1 VDALF
6 HGLSALALAVFAW
19 GAFERVRFWL
29 RPVLQGN
36 PGGIRWVRVLSL
48 AVQGVRRLR
57 RPSTLRALFW
67 NGLVQRQ
74 LWRESRQRWLMH
86 TSLSWSFAGLFV
98 IGSGGNFLSDLGAPL
113 AKDDHWFAAT
123 NDFLGLTLLLG
134 VVIALQRRFLSPK
147 PYVHTVFEDTAIL
160 ALLAFLALSGYL
172 VEATRFL
179 KEGTSDG
186 AAAYA
191 FLGYP
196 LSKALE
202 LLGADWARAYD
213 AFWWLHASSGLAL
226 VAYLPYSKLFHM
238 FASPATIAVS
248 APQAG
253 EVAAWPR

>member
-19 GAFERVRFWL
+19 GVFERVRFWL
-29 RPVLQGN
+29 RPELRGN
-36 PGGIRWVRVLSL
+36 PGGIRWGRAMSL
-48 AVQGVRRLR
+48 VVQGIRHLR

-67 NGLVQRQ
+67 NGLVQSQ

-86 TSLSWSFAGLFV
+86 VSLSWSFAGLFV
-98 IGSGGNFLSDLGAPL
+98 IGSGGNFLLDLGVPL
-113 AKDDHWFAAT
+113 TKDDHWFAAT

-134 VVIALQRRFLSPK
+134 VATALQRRFLSPK
-147 PYVHTVFEDTAIL
+147 PHVRTVFEDTAIL
-160 ALLAFLALSGYL
+160 AFLAFLALSGYL
-172 VEATRFL
+172 VEAARYL
-179 KEGTSDG
+179 KEGTPDS

-196 LSKALE
+196 LSRVLE
-202 LLGADWARAYD
+202 PLGADWSRAYD

-238 FASPATIAVS
+238 FASPTNIAVS
-248 APQAG
+248 APAAE